1 MKLKEYQEHALQEV
15 KIFLEQL
22 AAWRTKMFVDG
33 EWLGGCAERAWEKP
47 EVCRSYVKRKDG
59 VGRPLPTFCLK
70 IPTGGGKTLLAV
82 KTIDLVQNIYRQEQT
97 GLVVWIVPTLQI
109 YRQTLQRLKDREDP
123 YRQHLDMVSA
133 GKTLILEK

>member
-22 AAWRTKMFVDG
+22 VAWRVKMFVDG
-33 EWLGGCAERAWEKP
+33 GWLGDFAEKAWEKAG
-47 EVCRSYVKRKDG
+47 VGRTYVKRKDG

-82 KTIDLVQNIYRQEQT
+82 KTIDLVHNLYLKRQT
-97 GLVVWIVPTLQI
+97 GLVVWTRSIVFTASS
-109 YRQTLQRLKDREDP
+109 
-123 YRQHLDMVSA
+123 V
-133 GKTLILEK
+133 